1 MEGYRY
7 YQGKQL
13 RCGFTTGSAAAAATK
28 AAMTAFFEEEIL
40 DEAVIDLPAG
50 GTLTIQINT
59 VRVRDGY
66 TIASVIKDGGDD
78 PDITHGLEIFSK
90 ISAREDNK
98 VNIYGGI
105 GVGTVTKPG
114 LPMKVGMSSINPVP
128 MKMIENEIRKIL
140 PRNAGVDVEIFVPE
154 GEETAKR
161 TLNPKLGVL
170 GGISIL
176 GTTGIVK
183 PMSEEA
189 FKDSLAIELKMILA
203 ENPKKEVFFVFGN
216 HGKKFIK
223 EKFNADDEKILVIS
237 NFVGF
242 MLDRA
247 CEYGVKKIFFAGDL
261 GKFVK
266 VAGGIFHTHSR
277 MSDAKLEILTAN
289 ALLAGEKRENLI
301 KIMNSNTTDEAV
313 NYITK
318 KETFTIL
325 AEKAKEKCEEYVKR
339 NGAEISVE
347 TLIFASG
354 GRKLGQSKGWRF

>member
-13 RCGFTTGSAAAAATK
+13 RCGFTTGSAAAAATQ
-28 AAMTAFFEEEIL
+28 AAMNAFFQEKIP

-90 ISAREDNK
+90 ISLRKDNK

-128 MKMIENEIRKIL
+128 MKMIENEVRKIL
-140 PRNAGVDVEIFVPE
+140 PAGKGVDVEIFVPD

-203 ENPKKEVFFVFGN
+203 ENPEKEVIFVFGN
-216 HGKKFIK
+216 HGKRFVMDKFGIDE
-223 EKFNADDEKILVIS
+223 EKVLVIS

-247 CEYGVKKIFFAGDL
+247 CEYGVKKILFAGDL

-289 ALLAGEKRENLI
+289 ALLAGEERKNLL
-301 KIMNSNTTDEAV
+301 KILNSNTTEEAV
-313 NYITK
+313 NYIIK
-318 KETFTIL
+318 KETFTLL
-325 AEKAKEKCEEYVKR
+325 AEKAREKCQEYVKR
-339 NGAEISVE
+339 NGSEIAVE

-354 GRKLGQSKGWRF
+354 GRELGRSKGWKI